1 VTTPGPGGPPV
12 LVLAVGAGTG
22 AVAGA
27 DAVAA
32 GLRRAADRLRVL
44 GDADDAGAVLDAELP
59 RLTTGWRVLA
69 VGTGRDVRAVR
80 AAALARGALD
90 EEVMTWALDGGTD
103 AGPGADVRVHCGA
116 CHHRFDARAGEQRPC
131 PGCGVDLVVTDHES
145 RTHGAVLG
153 APRVP

>member
-1 VTTPGPGGPPV
+1 MPGPGDPPV
-12 LVLAVGAGTG
+12 LVLAVGAG
-22 AVAGA
+22 AEV
-27 DAVAA
+27 VAA
-32 GLRRAADRLRVL
+32 TGPHRPGDRHRVL
-44 GDADDAGAVLDAELP
+44 GHADDAGAVLDAELP
-59 RLTTGWRVLA
+59 RLTTGWRVLT

-80 AAALARGALD
+80 ADALARGALD
-90 EEVMTWALDGGTD
+90 EEITTWALD
-103 AGPGADVRVHCGA
+103 AGPDTGPDSRTDTDVRVHCGA